1 MTGNLFFI
9 ILWRYLYVLYLKIC
23 ADGPQHAGFITC
35 MSLESLLEVMELISW
50 WYYGYVWVYL
60 KLWFLMDVSSVV
72 GLYEI
77 DGVDQW
83 MKAKKQLGMRGEV
96 GKGAG
101 SWP

>member
-1 MTGNLFFI
+1 MIFDGCFI
-9 ILWRYLYVLYLKIC
+9 C
-23 ADGPQHAGFITC
+23 SG
-35 MSLESLLEVMELISW
+35 
-50 WYYGYVWVYL
+50 
-60 KLWFLMDVSSVV
+60 VV

-101 SWP
+101 S